1 MHVNFTRENI
11 VEAMFKVSRVNVK
24 AERVAAFTFTRDLSH
39 VAYILFT
46 HVKIMRYSGH

>member
-11 VEAMFKVSRVNVK
+11 IEAMFKVSRVNVK